1 MSTTDGTLP
10 AESLLSFFRL
20 VGKLKTVKRTGW
32 VYRGV
37 HEPESVSDHMYRM
50 SLMAM
55 AVGGNDPARRDRL
68 IKMALVHDLAE
79 ADVGDIAPGDGI
91 SKTEKY
97 AREEAAMRRVRD
109 EILAKSKLGHELYDL
124 WMEYDQGQTE
134 DARLVKEIDKME
146 MIVQADEY
154 EAAQDTDLEEFF
166 VSTNGMFHSQVMR
179 GIDESLR
186 SQRDQRKGGSSI
198 PKEK

>member
-1 MSTTDGTLP
+1 MSTNDGILQ

-68 IKMALVHDLAE
+68 VKMALVHDLAE
-79 ADVGDIAPGDGI
+79 ADVGDIAPGDGV
-91 SKTEKY
+91 SKAEKY

-154 EAAQDTDLEEFF
+154 EAAQDKDLEEFF
-166 VSTNGMFHSQVMR
+166 VSTSGVFHSQVMR

-186 SQRDQRKGGSSI
+186 RQRDQRKGESSI
-198 PKEK
+198 PKEH